1 MKFICDHMLGTLA
14 KWLRLMGFD
23 VLYPG
28 PIPDSE
34 MKEIAAKEGRII
46 LTRDKE
52 LSSTEKA
59 QTLYVE
65 SDNLEEQLLFTV
77 SALEL
82 KIKNPMSRCSLCNSL
97 IQRVERESVM
107 GKVPEGVLSRQK
119 EFWFCPR
126 CKKYYWQGS
135 HWDRIVKMIEKITQ
149 S

>member
-77 SALEL
+77 SVLEL